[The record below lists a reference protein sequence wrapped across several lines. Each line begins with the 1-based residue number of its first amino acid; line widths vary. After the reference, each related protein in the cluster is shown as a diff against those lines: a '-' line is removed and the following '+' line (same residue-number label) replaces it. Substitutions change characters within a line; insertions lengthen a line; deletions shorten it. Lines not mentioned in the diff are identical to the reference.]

1 MSGVINKFQ
10 DQINARVDEE
20 RILNQQLETQIEI
33 LKTSSAELATLETA
47 LQERVF
53 TQSRLPALGHQVD
66 ACSDICEKIYV
77 DALASKQGAAA
88 CYKTTSECSVR
99 AGNSSIFSLTKS
111 DMMEY
116 IFSILEFATFNQ
128 PIRDLAN
135 VTIGIMEDTDGPK
148 GLLKSEF
155 ADQIKQL
162 HVKLNAQ

>member
-1 MSGVINKFQ
+1 MLFRS
-10 DQINARVDEE
+10 
-20 RILNQQLETQIEI
+20 
-33 LKTSSAELATLETA
+33 
-47 LQERVF
+47 
-53 TQSRLPALGHQVD
+53 
-66 ACSDICEKIYV
+66 
-77 DALASKQGAAA
+77 
-88 CYKTTSECSVR
+88 
-99 AGNSSIFSLTKS
+99 
-111 DMMEY
+111 